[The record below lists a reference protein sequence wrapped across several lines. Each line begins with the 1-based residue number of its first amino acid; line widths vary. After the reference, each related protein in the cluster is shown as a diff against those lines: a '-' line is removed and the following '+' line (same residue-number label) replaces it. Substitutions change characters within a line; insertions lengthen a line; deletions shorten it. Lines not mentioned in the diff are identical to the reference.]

1 MRGSIRFLISSVCA
15 AIVVYGCSGGS
26 SPEAGGT
33 GDGSINTSHDA
44 VAKEFGN
51 DVLKGD
57 WGAAYSLTAP
67 EFQATTSQADLQK
80 QFDDVEAEFVKDD
93 PNFKPS
99 TVQVDH
105 GSLPSNEDEAQR
117 LYHWKVVPPKD
128 TWRAWSFVLI
138 GVGSADEFAS
148 GPEAQVLIVDVN
160 GQDRLGHV
168 EFVRP

>member
-1 MRGSIRFLISSVCA
+1 MSAYVIVDIDVTDSVRYEDYKRLASASIAAHGGRYLVRGGKVHIM
-15 AIVVYGCSGGS
+15 
-26 SPEAGGT
+26 
-33 GDGSINTSHDA
+33 DGEWVPNRL
-44 VAKEFGN
+44 VMLE
-51 DVLKGD
+51 
-57 WGAAYSLTAP
+57 
-67 EFQATTSQADLQK
+67 
-80 QFDDVEAEFVKDD
+80 FDDVEAEFVKDD